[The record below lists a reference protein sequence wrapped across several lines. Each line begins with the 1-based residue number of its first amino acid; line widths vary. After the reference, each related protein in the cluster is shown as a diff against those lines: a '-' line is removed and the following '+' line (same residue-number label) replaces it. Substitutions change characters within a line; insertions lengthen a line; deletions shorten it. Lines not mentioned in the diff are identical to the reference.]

1 MSAQLRNWTPDRL
14 PDLNGKTYLVT
25 GGNSGIGLET
35 SRMLAAA
42 GADVVI
48 ACRNP
53 AKAKKAVAR
62 IVAAGAGIADSITL
76 DLASMDS
83 VREAAAEFR
92 ARYDRLDAL
101 INNAGI
107 MQTPRTRTVDG
118 FELQFATNHLGH
130 FLLAGL
136 LFDLVEKVDGRIV
149 TVSSIGH
156 RFGSI
161 HPDDVMLHEDYTPT
175 KAYTQSKL
183 ANVMFTLELDRRL
196 RSSGSKVRSIACHP
210 GYSATNLQETG
221 PSGVLTCVYK
231 VTNGLMAQSARK
243 GAIPTVLAAAGVE
256 ARSGGYY
263 GPRFMSE
270 TRGPVGNAEV
280 AKHAR
285 DEKTARRLWELSEI
299 LVNFRWPVPQAHR
312 IQTKAYA

>member
-14 PDLNGKTYLVT
+14 PDLHGKIYLVT
-25 GGNSGIGLET
+25 GGNSGIGLEA
-35 SRMLAAA
+35 SRMLAEA

-53 AKAKKAVAR
+53 DKAKRAVAE
-62 IVAAGAGIADSITL
+62 ISACGAGAADSISL
-76 DLASMDS
+76 DLSSMDS

-107 MQTPRTRTVDG
+107 MQTPQSRTEDG

-136 LFDLVEKVDGRIV
+136 LFDLVKKVEGRIV

-161 HPDDVMLHEDYTPT
+161 HADDVMLSTEYTPT

-183 ANVMFTLELDRRL
+183 ANVMFMLELDRRL
-196 RSSGSKVRSIACHP
+196 QSSGSKVKSIACHP
-210 GYSATNLQETG
+210 GYSATNLQDTG
-221 PSGVLTCVYK
+221 PSGVMNRIYK
-231 VTNGLMAQSARK
+231 VTNALMAQSAQM
-243 GAIPTVLAAAGVE
+243 GAMPTVLAAAGVE

-263 GPRFMSE
+263 GPRYMSE
-270 TRGPVGNAEV
+270 TRGPVGDAEI
-280 AKHAR
+280 ARHAR
-285 DEKTARRLWELSEI
+285 DEKTARRLWEMSEM
-299 LVNFRWPVPQAHR
+299 LVDFRWPVPQANE
-312 IQTKAYA
+312 IQPQACA